1 MLKAASQCGFGENA
15 MKRILP
21 LVVPSVLPL
30 VAVVLVV
37 ALALLSGSASAA
49 PETQARIVSVDY
61 VLALMDAGIEQ
72 REIIQRIVEK
82 NLAFR
87 LAPGDLD
94 RLREAGC
101 GKELIEVVTG
111 EQDMSQWEHPNRLG
125 TGEGDYAAPS
135 DGSYAPG
142 GYSSFS
148 FSYGY
153 PYYYGYPAYYDPYYA
168 YSYYYSPYG
177 YHTRFSSPYCYYP
190 RQSFRNAHRGSGSF
204 RGAPRGGSLRSAPR
218 GGGSPRS
225 SPRGSHHH

>member
-1 MLKAASQCGFGENA
+1 

-21 LVVPSVLPL
+21 LIVPSVL
-30 VAVVLVV
+30 VL

-49 PETQARIVSVDY
+49 PGTQARIVSVDY
-61 VLALMDAGIEQ
+61 VLALLDAGIEQ

-94 RLREAGC
+94 RLREAGG

-111 EQDMSQWEHPNRLG
+111 EQDTSRWEHPNRLG

-142 GYSSFS
+142 YSSFS

-153 PYYYGYPAYYDPYYA
+153 PYYYGYPAYYDPYY
-168 YSYYYSPYG
+168 SYYYAPYG
-177 YHTRFSSPYCYYP
+177 YHTRFSTPYCYYP
-190 RQSFRNAHRGSGSF
+190 RYSYRNAPRAGGSF
-204 RGAPRGGSLRSAPR
+204 RGAPRGGGPSSAPH